1 MPGEIEVLF
10 LLKFSECVKI
20 NIFFRVFL
28 PSLVGSTDTP
38 GEEIL
43 NLDSVKMNDYGVFGF
58 GDDGKQVNVYLYFN
72 SFKIRLF

>member
-43 NLDSVKMNDYGVFGF
+43 NLDSVKMNDFGVFGF
-58 GDDGKQVNVYLYFN
+58 GDDGK
-72 SFKIRLF
+72 

>member
-1 MPGEIEVLF
+1 MPGEIDVF

-43 NLDSVKMNDYGVFGF
+43 NLDSVKMNDFGVFGF
-58 GDDGKQVNVYLYFN
+58 GDDGK
-72 SFKIRLF
+72 